1 MILSVQP
8 SRAAGDE
15 RFDRQDIPFNSK
27 VLGVFFPDL
36 DGDAI
41 SELLLF
47 LENDDQTRRLR
58 ILKQGQ
64 SRSFATATDID
75 LALPSTV
82 FALQIIDFD
91 NDRKE
96 EILLLG
102 HDTLYLLEL
111 DNGVYSGNMEV
122 VASFEPLFSLP
133 DPEHVTALDF
143 AFDLNDDGVF
153 ELLLPNRCGV
163 QLLVQH
169 DGKYVRSHQFKIRQ
183 KAAGVRRRGLLQAGQ
198 QGAFSLALPRVAAH
212 DLNTDRIQDVF
223 IETANGLAVFHQTG
237 DLNFRSVPDKRVG
250 VRSSYREDLCFFTSA
265 LSDLNNDG
273 LIDYCRVFTQAEGF
287 DVKSLVE
294 VFLGNI
300 HSGYPQ
306 RPSRRIVLEEFI
318 VGLTLV
324 DLGGG
329 TTSLVVATEKL
340 STVSMVKSLMVKRI
354 PVELKVFAFS
364 GGMMAEE
371 PLAVKKT
378 SCALRL
384 LGQQFPARFIG
395 SMRADLDG
403 DGKNELV
410 VIDHDDKLQVY
421 KGGGKEIFADKPLY
435 SLSLPGTGTI
445 ITAHLDSDRKADLV
459 LVGVDEDGRERITI
473 LRPK

>member
-1 MILSVQP
+1 MISNPLKTFLLLLLSAMILSVQP

-143 AFDLNDDGVF
+143 AFDLNDDG
-153 ELLLPNRCGV
+153 
-163 QLLVQH
+163 
-169 DGKYVRSHQFKIRQ
+169 
-183 KAAGVRRRGLLQAGQ
+183 
-198 QGAFSLALPRVAAH
+198 
-212 DLNTDRIQDVF
+212 
-223 IETANGLAVFHQTG
+223 
-237 DLNFRSVPDKRVG
+237 
-250 VRSSYREDLCFFTSA
+250 
-265 LSDLNNDG
+265 
-273 LIDYCRVFTQAEGF
+273 
-287 DVKSLVE
+287 
-294 VFLGNI
+294 
-300 HSGYPQ
+300 
-306 RPSRRIVLEEFI
+306 
-318 VGLTLV
+318 
-324 DLGGG
+324 
-329 TTSLVVATEKL
+329 
-340 STVSMVKSLMVKRI
+340 
-354 PVELKVFAFS
+354 
-364 GGMMAEE
+364 
-371 PLAVKKT
+371 
-378 SCALRL
+378 
-384 LGQQFPARFIG
+384 
-395 SMRADLDG
+395 
-403 DGKNELV
+403 
-410 VIDHDDKLQVY
+410 
-421 KGGGKEIFADKPLY
+421 
-435 SLSLPGTGTI
+435 
-445 ITAHLDSDRKADLV
+445 
-459 LVGVDEDGRERITI
+459 
-473 LRPK
+473 